1 MPSEGVILE
10 GDGWDVLHGE
20 LLADRTLI
28 DLDLAEA
35 TSCWPVANFDGVWDR
50 SQWTPTPKARL
61 FNQNHSPELHH

>member
-1 MPSEGVILE
+1 ME

-20 LLADRTLI
+20 VWADRTPI

-35 TSCWPVANFDGVWDR
+35 TSYWPVTNFDCVGDR

-61 FNQNHSPELHH
+61 FNRNHSPEQHH